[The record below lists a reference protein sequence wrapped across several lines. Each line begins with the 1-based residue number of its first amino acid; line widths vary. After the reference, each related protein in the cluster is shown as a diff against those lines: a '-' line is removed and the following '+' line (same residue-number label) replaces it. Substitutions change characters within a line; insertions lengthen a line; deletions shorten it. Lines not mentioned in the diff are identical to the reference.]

1 MDLRCK
7 SVARCHSRHSLCTI
21 LLPFFVWKLEMTCL
35 VSRSTEMFI
44 HFFLFY
50 LTNDNS
56 FIGDSRIISLL
67 NWKCAHHFY
76 FFFTFCFISGFFF
89 KFCSGSSQIV
99 APLLKQFID
108 LMHGRDEW
116 ICCKPCDCSFSCCL
130 RNLFLFLFILGKFKL
145 KELWHF

>member
-44 HFFLFY
+44 HFFLFDQWQQFHWRF
-50 LTNDNS
+50 TNNFIVKLKMCSPFLFFLPFVS
-56 FIGDSRIISLL
+56 FRV
-67 NWKCAHHFY
+67 
-76 FFFTFCFISGFFF
+76 FFL
-89 KFCSGSSQIV
+89 KFCSNSSQIV

>member
-1 MDLRCK
+1 MQISSTLSFTPQPLHNPAPFLCLKTWNDL
-7 SVARCHSRHSLCTI
+7 SSFQVNWNVHS
-21 LLPFFVWKLEMTCL
+21 FF
-35 VSRSTEMFI
+35 FN
-44 HFFLFY
+44 

-76 FFFTFCFISGFFF
+76 FFYLLFHFGVFF

>member
-1 MDLRCK
+1 MQISSTLSFTPQPLHNPAPFLCLKTWNDL
-7 SVARCHSRHSLCTI
+7 SSFQVNWNVHS
-21 LLPFFVWKLEMTCL
+21 FF
-35 VSRSTEMFI
+35 
-44 HFFLFY
+44 FFLFDQWQQFHWRF
-50 LTNDNS
+50 TNNFIVKLKMCSPFLFFLPFVS
-56 FIGDSRIISLL
+56 FRV
-67 NWKCAHHFY
+67 
-76 FFFTFCFISGFFF
+76 FFL
-89 KFCSGSSQIV
+89 KFCSNSSQIV